1 MKQKNTV
8 AAMCAAEKERFLW
21 DDWNGLYGVHIL
33 HYVNGFAWPSQ
44 YHDELE
50 IVSIPP
56 GLSGNLL
63 INGELHPVDKGCFFV
78 ISPGM
83 IHSFD
88 MRFTGRKSFV
98 VMLIKTRKLITMLS
112 GFPGCSR
119 ETIRDAL
126 HRLPVSLPAEAYAL
140 HQRLCGLS
148 KVRELEAGHPF
159 NEPPLKNA
167 AQDME
172 ILFGVFARLLASAG
186 KSDHKSPPTA
196 VYKAI
201 DILEKIGTEPIGL
214 DAIARECFVSK
225 FHLSKIF
232 KKHTG
237 MTIWEYRSFLRIRK
251 AKQLLWIEDKNVTDV
266 CYACGFTDPSYFIK
280 IFRRA
285 TGCTPKQWMKKGA
298 SG

>member
-8 AAMCAAEKERFLW
+8 AAMYAAEKERLLW
-21 DDWNGLYGVHIL
+21 DDWNGLYGVHVL
-33 HYVNGFAWPSQ
+33 HYVNCFTWPSQ

-63 INGELHPVDKGCFFV
+63 INGALQPVEKGCFFV
-78 ISPGM
+78 IGPGM
-83 IHSFD
+83 IHSFNV
-88 MRFTGRKSFV
+88 RFTGRKSFI
-98 VMLIKTRKLITMLS
+98 VMLIKTRKLIAMLG

-119 ETIRDAL
+119 ETVRAAL
-126 HRLPVSLPAEAYAL
+126 HALPVSLPADAYAL

-148 KVRELEAGHPF
+148 KVRELEAGHPL
-159 NEPPLKNA
+159 NEPPLLHA
-167 AQDME
+167 ARDMG
-172 ILFGVFARLLASAG
+172 ILFDVFARLLSSAI
-186 KSDHKSPPTA
+186 KSDHTNPPTA

-201 DILEKIGTEPIGL
+201 DILEKTGMEPIEL

-225 FHLSKIF
+225 FHLSKLF

-237 MTIWEYRSFLRIRK
+237 MTIWGYRAFLRIQK
-251 AKQLLWIEDKNVTDV
+251 AKQLLWVDGKNVTDA

-280 IFRRA
+280 IFRRT
-285 TGCTPKQWMKKGA
+285 TGCTPRQWAKNA
-298 SG
+298 AA